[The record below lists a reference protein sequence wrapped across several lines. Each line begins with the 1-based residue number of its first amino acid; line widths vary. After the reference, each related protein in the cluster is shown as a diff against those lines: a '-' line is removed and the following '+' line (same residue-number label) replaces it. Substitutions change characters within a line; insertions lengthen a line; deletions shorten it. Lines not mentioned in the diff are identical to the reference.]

1 MFIVR
6 FVFFSVGLSTGAIIE
21 MPWHLLDP
29 RRPILSTNQPR
40 EEGTIPY
47 IPELPL
53 SSESVI
59 NYNQSIARI
68 KGIYTA
74 PSGLESTCLVVA
86 HGLGTFEIDFG
97 QNHLIYL

>member
-1 MFIVR
+1 MT
-6 FVFFSVGLSTGAIIE
+6 VGLSSGGIIE

-29 RRPILSTNQPR
+29 RRPVLGNNQPR

-47 IPELPL
+47 MPELPL

-59 NYNQSIARI
+59 NYNKSISRLQ
-68 KGIYTA
+68 GIYSA

-86 HGLGTFEIDFG
+86 YGLGESPSKYSTFPRDILYSHFV
-97 QNHLIYL
+97 NP